1 MREDES
7 VTLTSFNSAHTT
19 RAEHRLL
26 LVSVEHSTSLFWPY
40 YPIIHNLCGRQIFI
54 IPLKCHGNI
63 HKVWRRHKRPVISV
77 ANVSYYKLK
86 HCLAWT
92 TNLNIHELVQHLLK
106 QQLFCFVKICS
117 LHTLF
122 FQQNI
127 EKMLEGKPTQKV
139 FTIFNILE
147 IIWFEPKCATFEPFC
162 AVTLITFWKLISV
175 ICQLTGP
182 AGLWLGC
189 GWAGAGRYYFR
200 VKSVATSPPGPGRP
214 PAAAPG
220 TLSWSSPGRGWI
232 GIGNK

>member
-1 MREDES
+1 MHKNCTE
-7 VTLTSFNSAHTT
+7 LHTT
-19 RAEHRLL
+19 KCAKMNLWPWLPSTLHTREEHRLL

-147 IIWFEPKCATFEPFC
+147 IIWFEHKCATFEPFC

-182 AGLWLGC
+182 AGLGLADTISG
-189 GWAGAGRYYFR
+189 
-200 VKSVATSPPGPGRP
+200 
-214 PAAAPG
+214 
-220 TLSWSSPGRGWI
+220 
-232 GIGNK
+232 